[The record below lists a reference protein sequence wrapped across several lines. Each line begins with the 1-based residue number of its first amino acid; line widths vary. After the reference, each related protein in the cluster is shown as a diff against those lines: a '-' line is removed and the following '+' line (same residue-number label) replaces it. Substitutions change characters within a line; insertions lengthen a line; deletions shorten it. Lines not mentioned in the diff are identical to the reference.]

1 MDEEKRE
8 ALDISNILI
17 MMTWKYN
24 GVLSDEDVEAL
35 EAAVKLLRKGTI

>member
-17 MMTWKYN
+17 MMTWKYK
-24 GVLSDEDVEAL
+24 GVVSDEDAKAL
-35 EAAVKLLRKGTI
+35 EAAAKLLRKGTI

>member
-17 MMTWKYN
+17 MMTWKYK
-24 GVLSDEDVEAL
+24 GVMSDKEIEAL
-35 EAAVKLLRKGTI
+35 KAAAGLLRDEL